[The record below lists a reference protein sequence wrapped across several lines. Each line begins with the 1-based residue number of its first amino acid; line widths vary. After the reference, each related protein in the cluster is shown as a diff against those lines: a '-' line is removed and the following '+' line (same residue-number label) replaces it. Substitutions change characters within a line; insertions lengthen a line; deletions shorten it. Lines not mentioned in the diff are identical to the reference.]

1 MGERISRAIPIV
13 AGLVAPLTLLLTN
26 AVWSYGGI
34 LLTIASLVWIGFAV
48 VLLAPAGSQA

>member
-13 AGLVAPLTLLLTN
+13 AGLVAPLMLLLTN

-48 VLLAPAGSQA
+48 VLLAPAGAQA

>member
-1 MGERISRAIPIV
+1 MGERTARAIPIV
-13 AGLVAPLTLLLTN
+13 AGLVVPLTLLLTN
-26 AVWSYGGI
+26 AVWAYGGI

>member
-1 MGERISRAIPIV
+1 MGERTSRAIPVV

>member
-13 AGLVAPLTLLLTN
+13 AGLVAPLALLLTN
-26 AVWSYGGI
+26 AVWAYGGI

>member
-1 MGERISRAIPIV
+1 MGERLSRAIPVV
-13 AGLVAPLTLLLTN
+13 AGLVAPLALILTN
-26 AVWSYGGI
+26 ALWGYGGI

>member
-1 MGERISRAIPIV
+1 MGERISRAIPIL
-13 AGLVAPLTLLLTN
+13 AGLVTPLALLLTN
-26 AVWSYGGI
+26 AVWAYGGI